1 MHAKAAITVLGDPAA
16 VQQAWERSE
25 HRIQEAPVEFKPAPG
40 DRGTEIHVQL
50 GRNPVQQL
58 TGVTGRAKIMD
69 SLRRFKALL
78 ETGEV
83 PRSDAVPEGELAER
97 MLKQRPAQPLG
108 AGV

>member
-25 HRIQEAPVEFKPAPG
+25 YGIQYALVEFRPAPG
-40 DRGTEIHVQL
+40 DRGTEIHVKL
-50 GRNPVQQL
+50 GRTLVEQL

-69 SLRRFKALL
+69 SLRRFKAWL

-83 PRSDAVPEGELAER
+83 PRSDAVPEGRLAER
-97 MLKQRPAQPLG
+97 TLKQRPAQPLG